1 VAYCVDF
8 LERDR
13 QYDVAC
19 LLLTKLLMN
28 LHVKPEKRGAWW
40 VRLCIDLKHLKLKKE
55 SLKVA
60 EHALLEQSWV
70 KTGYKNSLFRI
81 KDELT
86 KFLTNQQTKTRKKG
100 AKAEVLDDQ
109 EIGLRDLMKD
119 CVLTQTPG
127 NFLLTQ
133 LNSQIGKEVV
143 PDLVDQYKILR
154 EEANHEYFKETY
166 IKAKNASTYE
176 Q

>member
-1 VAYCVDF
+1 MSLKKEDLKAQVMENIRIVINNARNHKGNEEKEVYMPTFLRKYEADHKVATVVTYCVEF

-28 LHVKPEKRGAWW
+28 VQVKPEKRGAWW
-40 VRLCIDLKHLKLKKE
+40 VRLCIDLKHLKFKKE

-86 KFLTNQQTKTRKKG
+86 KFLSNQ
-100 AKAEVLDDQ
+100 
-109 EIGLRDLMKD
+109 
-119 CVLTQTPG
+119 
-127 NFLLTQ
+127 
-133 LNSQIGKEVV
+133 
-143 PDLVDQYKILR
+143 
-154 EEANHEYFKETY
+154 
-166 IKAKNASTYE
+166 
-176 Q
+176 